1 MSEPSARPTAIPSDR
16 PQYDSAA
23 PRYQDAPP
31 PRPDAAPPYEG
42 SAVMTYGEVRLSS
55 GTIAKLR
62 SPVLVAVFTIITLGI
77 YQIVW
82 WYQVNR
88 ELAEHGQALGR
99 TDLGADPARSTLA
112 LFPGA
117 MVVVPAIW
125 TTVTTFQRIQNAQ
138 RLHRRIPVNGW
149 LGLVLGIVFSPAL
162 LAYMQ
167 SGLNSAWSAATPGR
181 P

>member
-1 MSEPSARPTAIPSDR
+1 MSEPTAA

-23 PRYQDAPP
+23 PRYEAGPP
-31 PRPDAAPPYEG
+31 APPYQPPP
-42 SAVMTYGEVRLSS
+42 SAPPYQGAVVTYGPVRLSS
-55 GTIAKLR
+55 GTEARLR
-62 SPVLVAVFTIITLGI
+62 SPVLVAVFTIITLGV

-88 ELAEHGQALGR
+88 EMAEHGQALGR
-99 TDLGADPARSTLA
+99 TELGHDPARSTLA

-117 MVVVPAIW
+117 ILAVPAIW
-125 TTVTTFQRIQNAQ
+125 TTVTTFQRIQAAQ
-138 RLHRRIPVNGW
+138 RLHRRVPVNGW
-149 LGLVLGIVFSPAL
+149 LGLVLAIVFSPAL

>member
-1 MSEPSARPTAIPSDR
+1 MSEPSARPAAIPSDR

-23 PRYQDAPP
+23 PRYE
-31 PRPDAAPPYEG
+31 AAPPLPPAPPYQG
-42 SAVMTYGEVRLSS
+42 PVVVTNGAIRLSS

-62 SPVLVAVFTIITLGI
+62 SPVLVAVFTIITFGI

-88 ELAEHGQALGR
+88 EMAEHGRALGR
-99 TDLGADPARSTLA
+99 DDLGDDPAASTLA

-138 RLHRRIPVNGW
+138 RLHRRIPLNGW
-149 LGLVLGIVFSPAL
+149 LGLVLGLVFSPAL

>member
-1 MSEPSARPTAIPSDR
+1 MSEPSVRPGPPVPTA
-16 PQYDSAA
+16 
-23 PRYQDAPP
+23 APP
-31 PRPDAAPPYEG
+31 PAPPPAPAPAPAPYDPPSQYG
-42 SAVMTYGEVRLSS
+42 PAVVTYGDVRLSS
-55 GTIAKLR
+55 GTVARLR
-62 SPVLVAVFTIITLGI
+62 SPILVAVLVVITLGI

-88 ELAEHGQALGR
+88 ELAEHGRALGR
-99 TDLGADPARSTLA
+99 TDLGDDPARSTLA

-125 TTVTTFQRIQNAQ
+125 TTVTTFQRIQNAA
-138 RLHRRIPVNGW
+138 RLHRRLPLNGW

-162 LAYMQ
+162 IAYMQ